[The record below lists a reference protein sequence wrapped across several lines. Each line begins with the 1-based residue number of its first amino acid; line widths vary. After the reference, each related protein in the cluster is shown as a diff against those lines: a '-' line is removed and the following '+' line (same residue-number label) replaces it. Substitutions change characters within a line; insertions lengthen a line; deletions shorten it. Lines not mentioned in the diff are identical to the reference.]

1 MNIHL
6 QPLSFKKYSS
16 ILIYMFLLMAVVF
29 GSMEI
34 YFEKVYGDLARI
46 GNFPERYFGWRSSQP
61 GIPNDLLKDSPLDE
75 ANILVIGDSFSAARI
90 WQTKLVADGL
100 KVGTMTWSELKEKEA
115 LPSDLGKTLRISGFK
130 GSYIIIES
138 VERLFQGRM
147 MALSQAPLHQV
158 SKTPFVVDKNFLL
171 YPFTSRERVSWS
183 KLNGGAWGVT
193 ALYNSIKLFL
203 NLPQNYLK
211 SGAVQAVNFDG
222 CQLFSHRLCNY
233 GIFVEGDFD
242 KHTFNSID
250 NVLAV
255 NRNLK
260 AEGIQ
265 PIWMIIPDKA
275 TVYLGYGKFNKYP
288 YQNIW
293 QNFAQYPELL
303 ALDLGTE
310 FVNKSRTVKDF
321 YYPNDTHL
329 SVNGSLY
336 MGSVMEKQLRNVM
349 ANQAKSVSP

>member
-1 MNIHL
+1 MNMHL
-6 QPLSFKKYSS
+6 QPISFKKYSL
-16 ILIYMFLLMAVVF
+16 ILIYLFFFMAVIF
-29 GSMEI
+29 GCMEI
-34 YFEKVYGDLARI
+34 YFEKLYGDLTRI
-46 GNFPERYFGWRSSQP
+46 GNFPERYFGWQLPQP
-61 GIPNDLLKDSPLDE
+61 LITPDLFKDYPLDE
-75 ANILVIGDSFSAARI
+75 ADILVIGDSFSVARI

-100 KVGTMTWSELKEKEA
+100 KVGTMTWGELKEKEA

-130 GSYIIIES
+130 GRYVIIES

-147 MALSQAPLHQV
+147 MALSKAPLHQI
-158 SKTPFVVDKNFLL
+158 SKTPFVVDTNFAL

-203 NLPQNYLK
+203 NLPQSYLK

-233 GIFVEGDFD
+233 GIFVEGDFN
-242 KHTFNSID
+242 KHTFDSIA
-250 NVLAV
+250 NVLTV

-293 QNFAQYPELL
+293 QSFAQYPELL
-303 ALDLGTE
+303 APDLGAE
-310 FVNKSRTVKDF
+310 FTNKSRMIKDF

-329 SVNGSLY
+329 SANGSLY
-336 MGSVMEKQLRNVM
+336 MGSIMENQMRNIM
-349 ANQAKSVSP
+349 ANQSKLVSP